1 MPAIVEVNDRMC
13 EAIARVLERYSIPA
27 DIEDTAIEGMDAAR
41 ISNFYFLLVAICH
54 QTQSLQGIVDG
65 SHHRGWDYLR
75 LKLLREVIA
84 DNVLLEPTTWR
95 KMTDSSLS
103 KLFNDAHYG
112 ETLTDVEGRSSLIR
126 DLGTELESKGLSS
139 VHDVYLA
146 SKGQLAGES
155 SGLVA
160 RISKFRA
167 YSDPVQKKAYFFL
180 GLMQNSQSWKYVD
193 EMELGAPVDYHEVR
207 GHLRLGTV
215 RIGSDLRTTLAA
227 SKPVSKSEDI
237 AIRTAVRQAIT
248 QIASLTNQSPMRLHY
263 LFWNLFRN
271 VCLRENPKCFS
282 ADRSI
287 IIPSRYRHFMEHGK
301 CPFAEKCESAG
312 KGSLLI
318 EHSFDT
324 DWY

>member
-1 MPAIVEVNDRMC
+1 MPAIVEVNDLMC
-13 EAIARVLERYSIPA
+13 EAIARVLKNYSIPS
-27 DIEDTAIEGMDAAR
+27 DIEDTSIEGMDAAR
-41 ISNFYFLLVAICH
+41 ISNLYFLLVAICH

-75 LKLLREVIA
+75 LKLLSEVIA
-84 DNVLLEPTTWR
+84 DSALLEPTTWR
-95 KMTDSSLS
+95 KMTASSLS
-103 KLFNDAHYG
+103 NLFNDGRYG
-112 ETLTDVEGRSSLIR
+112 ETLTDIEGRASLIR
-126 DLGTELESKGLSS
+126 DLGSALESKGLSS

-146 SKGQLAGES
+146 SKGRLAGES
-155 SGLVA
+155 PGLLA

-167 YSDPVQKKAYFFL
+167 YSDPVQKKSYFFL

-215 RIGSDLRTTLAA
+215 RIGSDLRTILAE
-227 SKPVSKSEDI
+227 SRPVSKSEDI

-248 QIASLTNQSPMRLHY
+248 RIASLTNQSPMRLHY

-287 IIPSRYRHFMEHGK
+287 TIPPRYRHFIERGK
-301 CPFAEKCESAG
+301 CPFAETCESAG
-312 KGSLLI
+312 KGSSLI

>member
-1 MPAIVEVNDRMC
+1 
-13 EAIARVLERYSIPA
+13 
-27 DIEDTAIEGMDAAR
+27 MDAAR

-103 KLFNDAHYG
+103 NLFNDVRYG
-112 ETLTDVEGRSSLIR
+112 ETLTDVEGRASLIR

-155 SGLVA
+155 SGLLA

-167 YSDPVQKKAYFFL
+167 YSDPVQKKSYFFL

-227 SKPVSKSEDI
+227 KRPVSQSEDI
-237 AIRTAVRQAIT
+237 AIRNAVRQAIT
-248 QIASLTNQSPMRLHY
+248 RIASLTNQSPMRLHY

-271 VCLRENPKCFS
+271 VCLRENAKCFS
-282 ADRSI
+282 ADSSI
-287 IIPSRYRHFMEHGK
+287 IIPSRYRHFIEHGK
-301 CPFAEKCESAG
+301 CPFADTCESAG
-312 KGSLLI
+312 KDSLLI

>member
-1 MPAIVEVNDRMC
+1 MPAIVEVNERMC
-13 EAIARVLERYSIPA
+13 DAIARILEQYSIPA
-27 DIEDTAIEGMDAAR
+27 DIEDTSIEGMDAAR

-75 LKLLREVIA
+75 LKLLSEVIA
-84 DNVLLEPTTWR
+84 DSVLLEPTTWR
-95 KMTDSSLS
+95 KMTAPSLS
-103 KLFNDAHYG
+103 NLFNDGRYG
-112 ETLTDVEGRSSLIR
+112 ETLTDIEGRASLIR
-126 DLGTELESKGLSS
+126 DLGYELESQRFSS
-139 VHDVYLA
+139 VHEMYLD
-146 SKGQLAGES
+146 SKGQLAGET
-155 SGLVA
+155 SGLLA
-160 RISKFRA
+160 RIAKFRA
-167 YSDPVQKKAYFFL
+167 YSDPVQKKSYFFL

-215 RIGSDLRTTLAA
+215 RIGSDLRTILTA
-227 SKPVSKSEDI
+227 SRPVSKSEDI

-248 QIASLTNQSPMRLHY
+248 RIASLTNQSPMRLHY
-263 LFWNLFRN
+263 LFWNVFRN

-287 IIPSRYRHFMEHGK
+287 TIPPRYRHFIERGK
-301 CPFAEKCESAG
+301 CPFAETCESAG
-312 KGSLLI
+312 KGSSLI